1 MTEGHHV
8 FPFQFS
14 GCRNLAAVGLS
25 ERRETCHRVYTVGN
39 RSVYDVIGL
48 SHLIVR
54 HQCIF
59 ARVQFVPVIQVEHL
73 VLVIGYR
80 EPQIQTGIFHIQ
92 KSGRNRRL
100 YT

>member
-1 MTEGHHV
+1 MSEGHHV

-59 ARVQFVPVIQVEHL
+59 ARVQFVPVIQVQHL
-73 VLVIGYR
+73 VLVIG
-80 EPQIQTGIFHIQ
+80 H
-92 KSGRNRRL
+92 
-100 YT
+100 